1 MVAPSSKWSLEA
13 RLRRRLLGVSL
24 GVGLL
29 MVGTVAFDYGS
40 DVTDLHQRQVL
51 EMAEK
56 LASAFEGAMQTSGTL
71 DPDTVHKDG
80 IYEKY
85 PEAYGWALSGP
96 DGQPMAQS
104 AFDWSSIRRRSV
116 AGIDEWTV
124 QTQEGFWLAGKEF
137 DCGGPEACRVET
149 VVASDPAF
157 RFYRMILTEVTV
169 HVLIPLLP
177 FAILSFWAVTGFV
190 RQTLRPL
197 REIAEQARGVSEF
210 RDIRPLIVEN
220 PPDEVVDLVRALN
233 GSLDRLAAAMERER
247 AFILDASHTLRTPL
261 AALKARL
268 QQDGGH
274 ADLAKLRQ
282 DTDALIRLSMQLLAH
297 ANADRLSVLPGRA
310 IDVCDLIMD
319 IVVRMEPLA
328 RQAGVDLGC
337 EGCDAPVM
345 AVADPDAL
353 SIAVINLIENAI
365 QHSAEGAPIT
375 VALLQ
380 EPLRISVIDQG
391 AGIPEGKLKEVTK
404 RFARGSGG
412 RGQGA
417 GLGLS
422 IVEQIMRAHG
432 GRLELRRNAGAGLT
446 ATLHFATG
454 A

>member
-1 MVAPSSKWSLEA
+1 MLAPSSKWSLEA
-13 RLRRRLLGVSL
+13 RLRQRLLVVIL
-24 GVGLL
+24 GVATL
-29 MVGTVAFDYGS
+29 MATIVAFQYGS

-51 EMAEK
+51 EMAET
-56 LASAFEGAMQTSGTL
+56 LADDFAEAFTTGT
-71 DPDTVHKDG
+71 PFNPHTVHKDG

-85 PEAYGWALSGP
+85 PHAYGWALSGP
-96 DGQPMAQS
+96 NGDPLAQS
-104 AFDWSSIRRRSV
+104 AFDWSTVNRRSV
-116 AGIDEWTV
+116 VGIDEWTLETAGGV
-124 QTQEGFWLAGKEF
+124 WLAGKEF
-137 DCGGPEACRVET
+137 DCGGPIACRVET
-149 VVASDPAF
+149 VVASDPAY
-157 RFYRMILTEVTV
+157 RFYRMILGEVAV
-169 HVLIPLLP
+169 HVLLPLLP
-177 FAILSFWAVTGFV
+177 FAILSIWAVTGFV

-210 RDIRPLIVEN
+210 RDIRPLIVDN

-297 ANADRLSVLPGRA
+297 ANADRLSVLPGQS
-310 IDVCDLIMD
+310 IDVSDLIMD

-337 EGCDAPVM
+337 EGCDTPVM

-375 VALLQ
+375 VALLKA
-380 EPLRISVIDQG
+380 PLRIAVIDQG
-391 AGIPEGKLKEVTK
+391 AGIPEGKLAEVTK
-404 RFARGSGG
+404 RFARGSDG
-412 RGQGA
+412 RSQGA

-432 GRLELRRNAGAGLT
+432 GRLELRRNAGAGVT
-446 ATLHFATG
+446 ATLHFAP

>member
-24 GVGLL
+24 GVGVL
-29 MVGTVAFDYGS
+29 MAGTVAFDYGS
-40 DVTDLHQRQVL
+40 DVTDLHQGQVL

-56 LASAFEGAMQTSGTL
+56 LASAFEGAMQHSAPF

-85 PEAYGWALSGP
+85 PEAYGWALSGA

-177 FAILSFWAVTGFV
+177 FAILSFWVVTGFV

-268 QQDGGH
+268 QQDGGQ

-297 ANADRLSVLPGRA
+297 ANADRLSVLPGRS

-380 EPLRISVIDQG
+380 GPLRISVIDQG

-404 RFARGSGG
+404 RFARGSDG

-432 GRLELRRNAGAGLT
+432 GGLELRRNAGAGLT
-446 ATLHFATG
+446 ATLHFAPG

>member
-1 MVAPSSKWSLEA
+1 MAPDSKWSLEA
-13 RLRRRLLGVSL
+13 RLRQRLLGVIL
-24 GVGLL
+24 GVTAL
-29 MVGTVAFDYGS
+29 TASIVAVHYGS

-51 EMAEK
+51 EMAET
-56 LASAFEGAMQTSGTL
+56 LAEDFGAAFVAGVPF
-71 DPDTVHKDG
+71 DPDKVHKDG

-85 PEAYGWALSGP
+85 PHAYGWALTGP
-96 DGQPMAQS
+96 DGAILAQS
-104 AFDWSSIRRRSV
+104 AFDWSGVTRRSV
-116 AGIDEWTV
+116 VGIDEWTLE
-124 QTQEGFWLAGKEF
+124 TEEGVWLAGKQF
-137 DCGGPEACRVET
+137 NCAQVTCRIET
-149 VVASDPAF
+149 VVASDPAY
-157 RFYRMILTEVTV
+157 RFYQMILGEVAV
-169 HVLIPLLP
+169 HVLIPLIP
-177 FAILSFWAVTGFV
+177 FAILSVWAVTGFV

-197 REIAEQARGVSEF
+197 REIAEQARSVSEF
-210 RDIRPLIVEN
+210 RDIRPLMVDN

-233 GSLDRLAAAMERER
+233 GSLNRLAAAMERER

-297 ANADRLSVLPGRA
+297 ANADRLSVLPGRS
-310 IDVCDLIMD
+310 IDVSHLIMD

-328 RQAGVDLGC
+328 REAGVDLGC
-337 EGCDAPVM
+337 EGCDTAVL

-353 SIAVINLIENAI
+353 SIAIINLIENAI

-375 VALLQ
+375 IALLK

-391 AGIPEGKLKEVTK
+391 AGIPEGKLAEVTK
-404 RFARGSGG
+404 RFARGSEG
-412 RGQGA
+412 RSQGA

-432 GRLELRRNAGAGLT
+432 GRLELRRNSGAGLT
-446 ATLHFATG
+446 ATLHFAPAT
-454 A
+454 

>member
-1 MVAPSSKWSLEA
+1 MLAPSSKWSLEA
-13 RLRRRLLGVSL
+13 RLRQRLLVVIL
-24 GVGLL
+24 GVATL
-29 MVGTVAFDYGS
+29 MATIVAFQYGS

-51 EMAEK
+51 EMAET
-56 LASAFEGAMQTSGTL
+56 LADDFAEAFTTGTPFN
-71 DPDTVHKDG
+71 PDTVHKDG

-85 PEAYGWALSGP
+85 PHAYGWALSGP
-96 DGQPMAQS
+96 NGAALAQS
-104 AFDWSSIRRRSV
+104 AFDWSTVNRRSV
-116 AGIDEWTV
+116 VGIDEWTLETAGGV
-124 QTQEGFWLAGKEF
+124 WLAGKEF
-137 DCGGPEACRVET
+137 DCGGPIACRVET
-149 VVASDPAF
+149 VVASDPAY
-157 RFYRMILTEVTV
+157 RFYRMILGEVAV
-169 HVLIPLLP
+169 HVLLPLLP
-177 FAILSFWAVTGFV
+177 FAILSIWAVTGFV

-210 RDIRPLIVEN
+210 RDIRPLIVDN

-297 ANADRLSVLPGRA
+297 ANADRLSVLPGQS
-310 IDVCDLIMD
+310 IDVSDLIMD

-337 EGCDAPVM
+337 EGCDSPVM

-375 VALLQ
+375 VALLKA
-380 EPLRISVIDQG
+380 PLRIAVIDQG
-391 AGIPEGKLKEVTK
+391 AGIPEGKLAEVTK
-404 RFARGSGG
+404 RFARGSDG
-412 RGQGA
+412 RSQGA

-432 GRLELRRNAGAGLT
+432 GRLELRRNAGAGVT
-446 ATLHFATG
+446 ATLHFAP
-454 A
+454 AV

>member
-1 MVAPSSKWSLEA
+1 MLAPSSKWSLEA
-13 RLRRRLLGVSL
+13 RLRQRLLGVIL
-24 GVGLL
+24 GVATF
-29 MVGTVAFDYGS
+29 MAAIVAIQYGG

-51 EMAEK
+51 EMAET
-56 LASAFEGAMQTSGTL
+56 LADDFEAAFTTGSPFN
-71 DPDTVHKDG
+71 PDTVDKDR

-96 DGQPMAQS
+96 DGSALAQS
-104 AFDWSSIRRRSV
+104 SFDWSSVNRRSV
-116 AGIDEWTV
+116 AGIDEWTLETKNGV
-124 QTQEGFWLAGKEF
+124 WLAGKEF
-137 DCGGPEACRVET
+137 DCGGTLACRVET
-149 VVASDPAF
+149 VVASDPAY
-157 RFYRMILTEVTV
+157 RFYRMILGEVAV
-169 HVLIPLLP
+169 HVLLPLLP
-177 FAILSFWAVTGFV
+177 FALLSIWAVTGFV

-210 RDIRPLIVEN
+210 RDIRPLIVDN

-297 ANADRLSVLPGRA
+297 ANADRLSVLPGQS
-310 IDVCDLIMD
+310 IDISDLIMD

-337 EGCDAPVM
+337 EGCDTPVM

-380 EPLRISVIDQG
+380 APLRISVTDQG
-391 AGIPEGKLKEVTK
+391 AGIPEGKLAEVTK
-404 RFARGSGG
+404 RFARGSEG
-412 RGQGA
+412 RSQGA

-432 GRLELRRNAGAGLT
+432 GRLELRPNAGAGVT
-446 ATLHFATG
+446 ATLHFTPAS
-454 A
+454 

>member
-1 MVAPSSKWSLEA
+1 MLTPSSKWSLEA
-13 RLRRRLLGVSL
+13 RLRRRLLGVIL
-24 GVGLL
+24 GVGTLTAAI
-29 MVGTVAFDYGS
+29 VTFHYGS
-40 DVTDLHQRQVL
+40 DVTDLRQRQVL

-56 LASAFEGAMQTSGTL
+56 LAGEFQGAIQPGVPF
-71 DPDTVHKDG
+71 DPGAAHKDS

-96 DGQPMAQS
+96 DGQALAQS
-104 AFDWSSIRRRSV
+104 AFDWSGIERRSV
-116 AGIDEWTV
+116 AGIDEWTL
-124 QTQEGFWLAGKEF
+124 QAGDDIWLAGKEF
-137 DCGGPEACRVET
+137 DCGGPMACRVET
-149 VVASDPAF
+149 IVASDPAF

-177 FAILSFWAVTGFV
+177 FAVLSFWVVTGFV

-210 RDIRPLIVEN
+210 QDIRPLIVEN

-297 ANADRLSVLPGRA
+297 ANADRLSVLPGQS
-310 IDVCDLIMD
+310 IDVSDLIMD

-337 EGCDAPVM
+337 EGCDTPVR

-375 VALLQ
+375 VALQ
-380 EPLRISVIDQG
+380 QGPLRISVIDQG
-391 AGIPEGKLKEVTK
+391 AGIPEGKLAEVTK
-404 RFARGSGG
+404 RFARGSDG
-412 RGQGA
+412 RSQGA

-446 ATLHFATG
+446 ATLHFTA
-454 A
+454 AA